1 MASMKDVAKLAN
13 VSESTVSRV
22 INRNIPVDDATRSRV
37 EDAIRSLNYKPNLL
51 AKGLRIKSGHLIGL
65 VVPEIVHHTFASF
78 IQHIEESTVAR
89 GYNLIVGNH
98 KDDPDLEE
106 SFIDMLVRRNVDGI
120 IFSRVSD
127 ESRVMRI
134 IHQTRV
140 PVVVIDRAAERE
152 ELASVVLDN
161 YRAGSIAGE
170 HLAGLGHRTVGCITG
185 PMKIALCRE
194 RLSGFRDAL
203 GRQGAVLPDTAV
215 FEGDFKFESGFE
227 GAREILGRHPD
238 TSALWAQN
246 DLMAIGALKY
256 LSGIGKVV
264 PADVSLLG
272 MDDIA
277 LARMITPSLTTVI
290 QPFEEICEKAVE
302 LVLAKRD
309 GGDGGTGRI
318 VIEPGLAVRDSTA
331 APRGASGAPSP
342 PRADERR

>member
-89 GYNLIVGNH
+89 GYNLIIGNH
-98 KDDPDLEE
+98 KNDPDLEE

-161 YRAGSIAGE
+161 NRAGSIAGE
-170 HLAGLGHRTVGCITG
+170 HLAGLGHRTIGCITG
-185 PMKIALCRE
+185 PMKIALSRE

-203 GRQGAVLPDTAV
+203 VRSGAVLPDGAV

-227 GAREILGRHPD
+227 GAREILGRQPD
-238 TSALWAQN
+238 TTALWAQN

-256 LSGIGKVV
+256 LSGIGKAV
-264 PADVSLLG
+264 PADISLLG

-277 LARMITPSLTTVI
+277 LARMITPSLSTVI
-290 QPFEEICEKAVE
+290 QPFREICEKAVE
-302 LVLAKRD
+302 LVLAKRASND
-309 GGDGGTGRI
+309 GGKGRI

-331 APRGASGAPSP
+331 APRGA
-342 PRADERR
+342 DERR

>member
-22 INRNIPVDDATRSRV
+22 INRSIPVDDATRSRV
-37 EDAIRSLNYKPNLL
+37 ENAILRLNYRPNLL

-78 IQHIEESTVAR
+78 IHHIGESTLAR

-98 KDDPDLEE
+98 KGDPDLEE

-161 YRAGSIAGE
+161 YRAGTIAGE
-170 HLAGLGHRTVGCITG
+170 HLAGLGHRAIGCITG

-194 RLSGFRDAL
+194 RLAGFRDAL
-203 GRQGAVLPDTAV
+203 ARFGAAAPDSAL
-215 FEGDFKFESGFE
+215 FEGDFKFESGFA
-227 GAREILGRHPD
+227 GAREILGGLPD
-238 TSALWAQN
+238 VTAVWAQN

-256 LSGIGKVV
+256 LSGIGRAV
-264 PADVSLLG
+264 PGDISLVG

-277 LARMITPSLTTVI
+277 LARMITPSLTTVT

-302 LVLAKRD
+302 LVLAKRES
-309 GGDGGTGRI
+309 GRETGKI

-331 APRGASGAPSP
+331 APRGAPGAPARPGSG
-342 PRADERR
+342 

>member
-13 VSESTVSRV
+13 VSQSTVSRV
-22 INRNIPVDDATRSRV
+22 INRNIPVEDATRSRV
-37 EDAIRSLNYKPNLL
+37 EDAIRSLNYRPNLL

-65 VVPEIVHHTFASF
+65 VVPEIVHQTYFASF
-78 IQHIEESTVAR
+78 IQHIEESTVAQ
-89 GYNLIVGNH
+89 GYNLIIGSH
-98 KDDPDLEE
+98 KDNPDLEE

-134 IHQTRV
+134 IDQTRV

-161 YRAGSIAGE
+161 YRAGSIAGD
-170 HLAGLGHRTVGCITG
+170 HLAGLGHRTIGCITG
-185 PMKIALCRE
+185 PMKIALSRE
-194 RLSGFRDAL
+194 RLAGFRDAL
-203 GRQGAVLPDTAV
+203 ARHGALLPDGLV
-215 FEGDFKFESGFE
+215 FEGDFKFESGLE
-227 GAREILGRHPD
+227 GAREILGRYPHA
-238 TSALWAQN
+238 TALWAQN

-264 PADVSLLG
+264 PADISLMG
-272 MDDIA
+272 MDDITM
-277 LARMITPSLTTVI
+277 ARMITPSLTTVI

-309 GGDGGTGRI
+309 GGDGTTRKI

-331 APRGASGAPSP
+331 APRGA
-342 PRADERR
+342 DERR